1 MNDELK
7 DEVLHYL
14 LDELEPGRRAAF
26 EEQLARDGAAR
37 EALRED
43 REALANFAGDTAP
56 AEALTPPDQR
66 RVLAALREQTARE
79 RTPAGLNATW
89 RMRRWAWPAAAALL
103 LGLNAWQ
110 FFGGRGGEGGS
121 AWTGRGTT
129 WRTGGATG
137 AQDAGRPEGGVMG
150 GEHGGAARRDGAHGE
165 GSRTEPGHD
174 GGSAAKELQRLNTL
188 RGDYVKLERASASLR
203 AEYDDIIQ
211 RLAQRALVEQGV
223 GRLAAME
230 LVDPGSYA
238 RGERKGLMDLA
249 RGILTQPGIVAIGPA
264 TTTATPSTP
273 STVTPDPNS
282 AVLVPGGVTSAG
294 GAGAMSA
301 VGPVGPGV
309 ASLTPLPPTAPPPT
323 APPQTPGAPESAYAW
338 SVFDEAEHQ
347 GYLNLYHLP
356 TVPEGQSL
364 QLWVKPADSA
374 TYERVGE
381 VPPEFYGQS
390 GSVYYKLPETSA
402 TPVEILVTQEPKAA
416 PPEVPSGPEVLHGP

>member
-1 MNDELK
+1 MSDDLK

-26 EEQLARDGAAR
+26 DERLARDGAAR
-37 EALRED
+37 EAWREAT
-43 REALANFAGDTAP
+43 EALANFAGEAAP
-56 AEALTPPDQR
+56 AEALTPADQR
-66 RVLAALREQTARE
+66 RVLAALREETARE
-79 RTPAGLNATW
+79 SAQVGWSAAGW
-89 RMRRWAWPAAAALL
+89 GWRWAWPVAAALL

-110 FFGGRGGEGGS
+110 FFGARAGGGITGVVGRGEAS
-121 AWTGRGTT
+121 RVAA
-129 WRTGGATG
+129 RTGAN
-137 AQDAGRPEGGVMG
+137 DAGTAGDEQGGTV
-150 GEHGGAARRDGAHGE
+150 RSDGTRGDD
-165 GSRTEPGHD
+165 SRMRPGHD
-174 GGSAAKELQRLNTL
+174 GGSATKELQRLNAL
-188 RGDYVKLERASASLR
+188 RGDYANPERASAALR

-211 RLAQRALVEQGV
+211 RLTQRALVEQGV

-249 RGILTQPGIVAIGPA
+249 RGILTQPGIVSIGPA

-273 STVTPDPNS
+273 ATVTPDPNS
-282 AVLVPGGVTSAG
+282 AAVVPGSVTSVVG
-294 GAGAMSA
+294 GGAMSA
-301 VGPVGPGV
+301 VGSGV
-309 ASLTPLPPTAPPPT
+309 TSLAPLPSTSTPPTSPPPT
-323 APPQTPGAPESAYAW
+323 PSTPESAYAW

-364 QLWVKPADSA
+364 QLWVKPADST

-390 GSVYYKLPETSA
+390 GSVVYKLPATSA